1 MGFPPIRDK
10 AANGRGTVHG
20 CRAGNDPGKRVLNL
34 RMLVPNLSH
43 ILLCSI
49 VAASIVLMLVRPRG
63 VREVY
68 WVGGG
73 AALLVVLRLI
83 PLRLAGHAI
92 AEGSD
97 VYLFLIGMML
107 LSELAREHGVFEW
120 LSAAAVR
127 RAQGSCSLLF
137 TLIYSAGTVV
147 TIFMSNDATAVV
159 LTPAILAAVRKAKVE
174 PLPYLFVCAL
184 IANAAS
190 FVLPVSN
197 PANLV
202 VFRDGMPP
210 LGRWLAAFGVPS
222 LVSIAAT
229 YAVMWFIFRKELRS
243 TIDHEVEAKPLTADG
258 KLVLAGLA
266 AVSAVLLA
274 ASALGWDLGL
284 PTCLAALAVTAAVS
298 IKARSNPV
306 KLARQIIREI
316 SWATIALVACLFILV
331 DAVESVGALKVTQGW
346 LGAAEKLPNWLGAL
360 AASFAVGVGN
370 NLVNNL
376 PLGLIAGA
384 TLHAA
389 HVKGLVANSVL
400 IGVDLGPNLSITGS
414 LATILW
420 LLALRREG
428 LDVGFWRFLRVGA
441 VVMPVA
447 LASAMGAA
455 ILMRVLF
462 GIS

>member
-1 MGFPPIRDK
+1 MLPP
-10 AANGRGTVHG
+10 A
-20 CRAGNDPGKRVLNL
+20 
-34 RMLVPNLSH
+34 LST
-43 ILLCSI
+43 LALFVI
-49 VAASIVLMLVRPRG
+49 VAASIALMLIRPRG

-73 AALLVVLRLI
+73 AALLVALRLV

-127 RAQGSCSLLF
+127 RARGSCSLLF
-137 TLIYSAGTVV
+137 TLVYAAGTVV

-159 LTPAILAAVRKAKVE
+159 LTPAILAAVRKAKVK

-202 VFRDGMPP
+202 VFHDGLPP
-210 LGRWLAAFGVPS
+210 LGRWLVSFGVPS

-229 YAVMWFIFRKELRS
+229 YLAMRWIFRADLRC
-243 TIDHEVEAKPLTADG
+243 TIGHEVEATRLTADG

-266 AVSAVLLA
+266 AVSVVLLV
-274 ASALGWDLGL
+274 ASALSWDLGL

-298 IKARSNPV
+298 IKARSNP
-306 KLARQIIREI
+306 LRLGREI
-316 SWATIALVACLFILV
+316 SWATIALVAGLFILV
-331 DAVESVGALKVTQGW
+331 DAVESVGALKLTQQW
-346 LGAAEKLPNWLGAL
+346 LAAAQGLPSGLGAL
-360 AASFAVGVGN
+360 VASFAVGVGN

-389 HVKGLVANSVL
+389 HVRGLVGNGIL
-400 IGVDLGPNLSITGS
+400 MGVDLGPNLSITGS

-428 LDVGFWRFLRVGA
+428 LDVGFWRFLRVGV

-455 ILMRVLF
+455 ILMRVVF
-462 GIS
+462 GVS